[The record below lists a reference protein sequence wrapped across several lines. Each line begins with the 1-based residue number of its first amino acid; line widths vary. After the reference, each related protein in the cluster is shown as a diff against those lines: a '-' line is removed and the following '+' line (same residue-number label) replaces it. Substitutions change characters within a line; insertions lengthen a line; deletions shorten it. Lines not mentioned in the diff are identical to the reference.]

1 MLICA
6 LVILALPLWLLLA
19 WDEPVLSLVTG
30 SGDNLFLCILS
41 EWIAIYMSFRSFSS
55 FFALRRRLRAGKEPR
70 RSGWRCSP
78 RINAACLAGSFILVA
93 LSFAVLA
100 AGRGMRWEGE
110 TATVNRP
117 FPDFALEEL
126 EGRPRLEA
134 APSVWS
140 VERRGVDLDNYVR
153 FDWSVLAPEQYEVER
168 NMADGDYETSF
179 RLDWYRLSL
188 PALAEPFARDLFS
201 RHTFYAEIPE
211 RYTVAPLDVPDT
223 DAVLITE
230 EGGFGQDVLLCRG
243 TVVFYLR
250 YYGDQEL
257 SAHPELLAELAQFD
271 GR

>member
-1 MLICA
+1 MNHLTLRGTHREMGFQWGA
-6 LVILALPLWLLLA
+6 RLAERGLRLLDHVPFPLEA
-19 WDEPVLSLVTG
+19 ERR
-30 SGDNLFLCILS
+30 
-41 EWIAIYMSFRSFSS
+41 A
-55 FFALRRRLRAGKEPR
+55 FA
-70 RSGWRCSP
+70 
-78 RINAACLAGSFILVA
+78 AAC
-93 LSFAVLA
+93 
-100 AGRGMRWEGE
+100 
-110 TATVNRP
+110 RP
-117 FPDFALEEL
+117 AYARHFPAALEEL

-201 RHTFYAEIPE
+201 RQTFYGEIPE

>member
-1 MLICA
+1 
-6 LVILALPLWLLLA
+6 
-19 WDEPVLSLVTG
+19 
-30 SGDNLFLCILS
+30 
-41 EWIAIYMSFRSFSS
+41 
-55 FFALRRRLRAGKEPR
+55 
-70 RSGWRCSP
+70 
-78 RINAACLAGSFILVA
+78 
-93 LSFAVLA
+93 
-100 AGRGMRWEGE
+100 
-110 TATVNRP
+110 
-117 FPDFALEEL
+117 
-126 EGRPRLEA
+126 
-134 APSVWS
+134 
-140 VERRGVDLDNYVR
+140 
-153 FDWSVLAPEQYEVER
+153 
-168 NMADGDYETSF
+168 MADGYYETSF